1 MNTISRYTVLRNREK
16 NGAGSAGRK
25 KYTAKKGAG
34 IMFDNHF
41 SDKNTSAQDTMQGQS
56 QSAGTQSQTVHSQS
70 TGTQNQTMHG
80 QSTGTQNQT
89 AYSQGAQSPNG
100 ASRYQNGYGGYGGS
114 YAQNTGQNLYGTN
127 QSGYYQSAGGANGTN
142 GNYQYG
148 NTYPHYAGV
157 EQGKH
162 KDKKKKEKKPNSF
175 LKKAAVCLSLGLL
188 FGIFAGTGMFAV
200 QAVTGAVIGNKTVE
214 VTESDRVILEDE
226 DEGNTAGTQTD
237 DTAKAGGKTVQS
249 GIRETDNIS
258 TIVADVSQVVK
269 EVMPAIV
276 SINNHYTEKM
286 SYFGQTMTSEADA
299 SGSGIIVGQN
309 DTELLIVSN
318 YHVIADSDELTVQF
332 VEGSEA
338 RASIKGTDPDMDL
351 AVIAVPIGDVNSST
365 LQEIA
370 VATLGNSDTLTVGEP
385 AIAIGNS
392 LGYGQSVTTGVI
404 SALNRSIQLSD
415 GTDGTFIQTDA
426 AINPGNSG
434 GALLNMKGE
443 VVGINS
449 NKIGGSAVEG
459 MGYAI
464 PISAASPII
473 AELMLKET
481 KNKVAE
487 EERGYLGISGISVTQ
502 EVSAAYG
509 MPEGVYISQVYE
521 NTAAAAAGLR
531 KGDIIVEF
539 GGDKISSM
547 DILQKELE
555 FYAKGD
561 VVDVT
566 VMSPGVGGY
575 ESRTVELTLGNKA
588 Q

>member
-1 MNTISRYTVLRNREK
+1 
-16 NGAGSAGRK
+16 
-25 KYTAKKGAG
+25 
-34 IMFDNHF
+34 MFDNHF
-41 SDKNTSAQDTMQGQS
+41 SDKNTSAQDTMQGQ
-56 QSAGTQSQTVHSQS
+56 SQS

-89 AYSQGAQSPNG
+89 AYSQGAQNPNS

>member
-56 QSAGTQSQTVHSQS
+56 QS

-89 AYSQGAQSPNG
+89 VHGQSAGTQNQTAYSQGAQNPNS
-100 ASRYQNGYGGYGGS
+100 ASRYQNGYGGYG
-114 YAQNTGQNLYGTN
+114 TN
-127 QSGYYQSAGGANGTN
+127 QSGYYQGAGGANGTN
-142 GNYQYG
+142 GSYQYG

-214 VTESDRVILEDE
+214 VTESDRVILEEE

>member
-1 MNTISRYTVLRNREK
+1 
-16 NGAGSAGRK
+16 
-25 KYTAKKGAG
+25 
-34 IMFDNHF
+34 MFDNHF
-41 SDKNTSAQDTMQGQS
+41 SDKNTGAQDTMQGQS

-70 TGTQNQTMHG
+70 TGTQNQTVHG
-80 QSTGTQNQT
+80 QSAGTQNQT

-539 GGDKISSM
+539 DGDKISSM
-547 DILQKELE
+547 DTLQKALE

-561 VVDVT
+561 VVNVT
-566 VMSPGVGGY
+566 VMSPGVSGY

>member
-1 MNTISRYTVLRNREK
+1 
-16 NGAGSAGRK
+16 
-25 KYTAKKGAG
+25 
-34 IMFDNHF
+34 MFENHF

-56 QSAGTQSQTVHSQS
+56 QSAGQSQTVHSQS
-70 TGTQNQTMHG
+70 AGTQNQTVHGQSAGTQSQTVHG

-89 AYSQGAQSPNG
+89 VYSQGAQNPNS

-114 YAQNTGQNLYGTN
+114 YSQNTGQNLYGTN

-175 LKKAAVCLSLGLL
+175 LKKAAVCLSLGLI
-188 FGIFAGTGMFAV
+188 FGIFAGAGIFAV
-200 QAVTGAVIGNKTVE
+200 QAVTGAVIGNKTVT
-214 VTESDRVILEDE
+214 VTESDRIILEDE
-226 DEGNTAGTQTD
+226 GESNTAGTQTD
-237 DTAKAGGKTVQS
+237 DTAKAGEETAQS

-338 RASIKGTDPDMDL
+338 KASIKGTDPDMDL
-351 AVIAVPIGDVNSST
+351 AVIAVPIGDVSGST

-509 MPEGVYISQVYE
+509 MPEGVYIAQVYE

-539 GGDKISSM
+539 DGDKISSM
-547 DILQKELE
+547 DTLQKALE

-566 VMSPGVGGY
+566 VMSPGIGGY

>member
-1 MNTISRYTVLRNREK
+1 
-16 NGAGSAGRK
+16 
-25 KYTAKKGAG
+25 
-34 IMFDNHF
+34 MFDNHF
-41 SDKNTSAQDTMQGQS
+41 SDKNTSAQDTMQGQ
-56 QSAGTQSQTVHSQS
+56 SQS

-89 AYSQGAQSPNG
+89 AYSQGAQNPNS
-100 ASRYQNGYGGYGGS
+100 ASRYQNGYDGYGGS
-114 YAQNTGQNLYGTN
+114 YSQNTGQNFYGTN
-127 QSGYYQSAGGANGTN
+127 QSGYYQGAGGANGTN
-142 GNYQYG
+142 GSYQYG

>member
-25 KYTAKKGAG
+25 EYMAKKGAG

-56 QSAGTQSQTVHSQS
+56 QS

-80 QSTGTQNQT
+80 QSTGTQNQTVHGQSAGTQNQT

-114 YAQNTGQNLYGTN
+114 YSQNTGQNLYGTN

>member
-1 MNTISRYTVLRNREK
+1 MYDNNYPNKDTATQDN
-16 NGAGSAGRK
+16 SA
-25 KYTAKKGAG
+25 
-34 IMFDNHF
+34 
-41 SDKNTSAQDTMQGQS
+41 AQE
-56 QSAGTQSQTVHSQS
+56 
-70 TGTQNQTMHG
+70 TQNQNVTP
-80 QSTGTQNQT
+80 Q
-89 AYSQGAQSPNG
+89 
-100 ASRYQNGYGGYGGS
+100 YQNGYSGYGSNS
-114 YAQNTGQNLYGTN
+114 YYRISYGNNTYGQDTARSPYGNN
-127 QSGYYQSAGGANGTN
+127 QSGYYRSTGTTGSPNGTGGAGSMSGT
-142 GNYQYG
+142 GIGAGSYQYG
-148 NTYPHYAGV
+148 NTYPNYT
-157 EQGKH
+157 QMDSGKQ
-162 KDKKKKEKKPNSF
+162 KKKKEKKTHSNGF
-175 LKKAAVCLSLGLL
+175 LKKALVCVSLGLM
-188 FGIFAGTGMFAV
+188 FGLFAGVGMYVV
-200 QAVTGAVIGNKTVE
+200 QAVTGSSISSFTGSDVQATVE
-214 VTESDRVILEDE
+214 DVAD
-226 DEGNTAGTQTD
+226 
-237 DTAKAGGKTVQS
+237 TVQTMTDTVES
-249 GIRETDNIS
+249 SVQADDGIHVTDSI
-258 TIVADVSQVVK
+258 TAVVADVSEVVK

-318 YHVIADSDELTVQF
+318 YHVIADADELTVQF

-338 RASIKGTDPDMDL
+338 QASIKGTDPDMDL
-351 AVIAVPIGDVNSST
+351 AVIAVSVNDVDSTT

-404 SALNRSIQLSD
+404 SALNRNIQLSD
-415 GTDGTFIQTDA
+415 GSDGTFIQTDA

-443 VVGINS
+443 VIGINS

-464 PISAASPII
+464 PISSASPII

-502 EVSAAYG
+502 EVAEAYG

-539 GGDKISSM
+539 DGDTISSM
-547 DILQKELE
+547 DALQRELE

-561 VVDVT
+561 TVEVT
-566 VMSPGVGGY
+566 VMSPGASGY
-575 ESRTVELTLGNKA
+575 ESRTVQMTLGNKL
-588 Q
+588 

>member
-1 MNTISRYTVLRNREK
+1 
-16 NGAGSAGRK
+16 
-25 KYTAKKGAG
+25 
-34 IMFDNHF
+34 MFDNHF

-70 TGTQNQTMHG
+70 TGTQNQTVHG
-80 QSTGTQNQT
+80 QSAGTQNQT
-89 AYSQGAQSPNG
+89 AYSQGAQNPNS

-114 YAQNTGQNLYGTN
+114 YSQNTGQNFYGTN
-127 QSGYYQSAGGANGTN
+127 QSGYYQSAGGTNGTN
-142 GNYQYG
+142 GSYQYG
-148 NTYPHYAGV
+148 NTYPHYASV

-162 KDKKKKEKKPNSF
+162 KEKKKKEKKPNGF

-237 DTAKAGGKTVQS
+237 DTAKAGEETVQS

>member
-1 MNTISRYTVLRNREK
+1 
-16 NGAGSAGRK
+16 
-25 KYTAKKGAG
+25 
-34 IMFDNHF
+34 MFDNHF

-70 TGTQNQTMHG
+70 TGTQNQTVHG
-80 QSTGTQNQT
+80 QSAGTQNQT
-89 AYSQGAQSPNG
+89 AYSQGAQNPNS

-114 YAQNTGQNLYGTN
+114 YSQNTGQNLYGTN

-351 AVIAVPIGDVNSST
+351 AVIAVPTGDVNSST

>member
-1 MNTISRYTVLRNREK
+1 
-16 NGAGSAGRK
+16 
-25 KYTAKKGAG
+25 
-34 IMFDNHF
+34 MFDNHF

-70 TGTQNQTMHG
+70 TGTQNQTVHG
-80 QSTGTQNQT
+80 QSAGTQNQT

>member
-1 MNTISRYTVLRNREK
+1 
-16 NGAGSAGRK
+16 
-25 KYTAKKGAG
+25 
-34 IMFDNHF
+34 MFENHF
-41 SDKNTSAQDTMQGQS
+41 SDKNTGAQDTMQGQS
-56 QSAGTQSQTVHSQS
+56 QSAGTQSQTVHCQS
-70 TGTQNQTMHG
+70 TGTQNQTVHG
-80 QSTGTQNQT
+80 QSAGTQNQT
-89 AYSQGAQSPNG
+89 AYSQGAQNPNS

-114 YAQNTGQNLYGTN
+114 YSQNTGQNLYGTN

>member
-1 MNTISRYTVLRNREK
+1 MYDNNYPNKDAASQDNSSVQEQSAAVQDQTSQ
-16 NGAGSAGRK
+16 GGSA
-25 KYTAKKGAG
+25 
-34 IMFDNHF
+34 
-41 SDKNTSAQDTMQGQS
+41 
-56 QSAGTQSQTVHSQS
+56 
-70 TGTQNQTMHG
+70 QNQ
-80 QSTGTQNQT
+80 QT
-89 AYSQGAQSPNG
+89 TPQ
-100 ASRYQNGYGGYGGS
+100 YQNRYSGYGDNQYYRNTYSGSNYG
-114 YAQNTGQNLYGTN
+114 QNTAHGPYGN
-127 QSGYYQSAGGANGTN
+127 QQSGYYTSADSTNGIGSVHGNTAAGTSNTMNRPGGANGSGTAY
-142 GNYQYG
+142 GRESYQYG
-148 NTYPHYAGV
+148 NTYPNYT
-157 EQGKH
+157 QMDTGKH
-162 KDKKKKEKKPNSF
+162 KKKKEKKPHSGGF
-175 LKKAAVCLSLGLL
+175 LKKALVCVSLGLL
-188 FGIFAGTGMFAV
+188 FGLFAGAGLYIV
-200 QAVTGAVIGNKTVE
+200 QAATGVIGSAVTTVE
-214 VTESDRVILEDE
+214 STEETVQA
-226 DEGNTAGTQTD
+226 TAGSDAQGGAAAT
-237 DTAKAGGKTVQS
+237 AGGTEADS
-249 GIRETDNIS
+249 GIRTTDSIT
-258 TIVADVSQVVK
+258 TIVADVSEVVK

-318 YHVIADSDELTVQF
+318 YHVIENADELTVQF
-332 VEGSEA
+332 TEGSEA
-338 RASIKGTDPDMDL
+338 KASIKGTDPDMDL
-351 AVIAVPIGDVNSST
+351 AVIAVPVSDVDNAV

-370 VATLGNSDTLTVGEP
+370 VATLGDSDSLTVGEP

-404 SALNRSIQLSD
+404 SALNRNIQLSD

-502 EVSAAYG
+502 EVSEAYG

-539 GGDKISSM
+539 DGDKISSM
-547 DILQKELE
+547 DALQRELE
-555 FYAKGD
+555 FYAQGD
-561 VVDVT
+561 TVDVT
-566 VMSPGVGGY
+566 VMTPGAGGY
-575 ESRTVELTLGNKA
+575 ESRTVQLTLGNRS
-588 Q
+588 

>member
-1 MNTISRYTVLRNREK
+1 
-16 NGAGSAGRK
+16 
-25 KYTAKKGAG
+25 
-34 IMFDNHF
+34 MFDNHF

-56 QSAGTQSQTVHSQS
+56 QSTGTQSQTVHSQS
-70 TGTQNQTMHG
+70 TGTQNQTVHG
-80 QSTGTQNQT
+80 QSAGTQNQT

-464 PISAASPII
+464 PISAARPII

>member
-1 MNTISRYTVLRNREK
+1 
-16 NGAGSAGRK
+16 
-25 KYTAKKGAG
+25 
-34 IMFDNHF
+34 MFDNHF
-41 SDKNTSAQDTMQGQS
+41 SDKNTSAQDTMQGQ
-56 QSAGTQSQTVHSQS
+56 SQS

-89 AYSQGAQSPNG
+89 AYSQGAQNPNS

-114 YAQNTGQNLYGTN
+114 YSQNTGQNFYGTN
-127 QSGYYQSAGGANGTN
+127 QSGYYQGAGGANGTN
-142 GNYQYG
+142 GSYQYG
-148 NTYPHYAGV
+148 NTYPHYASV

-162 KDKKKKEKKPNSF
+162 KEKKKKEKKPNSF

>member
-1 MNTISRYTVLRNREK
+1 
-16 NGAGSAGRK
+16 
-25 KYTAKKGAG
+25 
-34 IMFDNHF
+34 MFENHF

-56 QSAGTQSQTVHSQS
+56 QSAGQSQTVHSQS
-70 TGTQNQTMHG
+70 AGTQNQTVHGQSAGTQSQTVHGQNTGTQNQTV
-80 QSTGTQNQT
+80 
-89 AYSQGAQSPNG
+89 YSQGAQNPNS

-114 YAQNTGQNLYGTN
+114 YSQNTGQNLYGTN

-175 LKKAAVCLSLGLL
+175 LKKAAVCLSLGLI
-188 FGIFAGTGMFAV
+188 FGIFAGAGIFAV
-200 QAVTGAVIGNKTVE
+200 QAVTGAVIGNKTVT
-214 VTESDRVILEDE
+214 VTESDRIILEDE
-226 DEGNTAGTQTD
+226 GESNTAGTQTD
-237 DTAKAGGKTVQS
+237 DTAKAGEETAQS

-338 RASIKGTDPDMDL
+338 KASIKGTDPDMDL
-351 AVIAVPIGDVNSST
+351 AVIAVPIGDVSGST

-502 EVSAAYG
+502 EVSEAYG

-539 GGDKISSM
+539 DGDKISSM
-547 DILQKELE
+547 DTLQKALE

-566 VMSPGVGGY
+566 VMSPGIGGY

>member
-1 MNTISRYTVLRNREK
+1 
-16 NGAGSAGRK
+16 
-25 KYTAKKGAG
+25 
-34 IMFDNHF
+34 MFENHF

-70 TGTQNQTMHG
+70 TGTQNQTVHG
-80 QSTGTQNQT
+80 QSAGTQNQT

>member
-1 MNTISRYTVLRNREK
+1 
-16 NGAGSAGRK
+16 
-25 KYTAKKGAG
+25 
-34 IMFDNHF
+34 MFDNHF

-56 QSAGTQSQTVHSQS
+56 QS

-80 QSTGTQNQT
+80 QSTGTQNQTVHGQSAGTQNQT

-142 GNYQYG
+142 GSYQYG
-148 NTYPHYAGV
+148 NTYPHYASV

-162 KDKKKKEKKPNSF
+162 KEKKKKEKKPNSF